1 MFLVLFLTS
10 NGPFVLRPDIRQ
22 RKTTVS
28 LGRKSDSDDDSK
40 DEDELVEEDEEE
52 EDSSLPQLEVVPGV
66 SERGSL
72 HRQGSHV
79 RLNDFSPFQICPN
92 SSIVYEL
99 IEFIQRGQKAQS

>member
-1 MFLVLFLTS
+1 MFLVLFLLSHTR
-10 NGPFVLRPDIRQ
+10 FLLRPDIRQ

-79 RLNDFSPFQICPN
+79 RLNHFSLLQIGPN
-92 SSIVYEL
+92 LSI
-99 IEFIQRGQKAQS
+99 AS